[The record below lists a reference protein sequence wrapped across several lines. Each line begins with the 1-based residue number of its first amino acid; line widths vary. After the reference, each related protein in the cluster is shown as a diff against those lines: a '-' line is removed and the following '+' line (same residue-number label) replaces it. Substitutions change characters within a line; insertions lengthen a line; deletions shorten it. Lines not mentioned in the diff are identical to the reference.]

1 MVWSPSLREPARA
14 DAHTLNEV
22 IGASFGASW
31 IVAERFESLM
41 KAGLGDEDDSV
52 MIRQAGV
59 MK

>member
-1 MVWSPSLREPARA
+1 
-14 DAHTLNEV
+14 LNEV

-31 IVAERFESLM
+31 IVAERVESLM